1 MKSMSLGGPMVILVA
16 GGPGVGKSFFAK
28 RFAETFNAPLV
39 SNDKIRY
46 TLFSTHTYSKNEN
59 VMVDQVARLILDEV
73 LITGKPIV
81 LDGGYNSRASRE
93 AASQLVSQYG
103 YRTLIVW
110 VQTDEDT
117 ARRRAENR
125 SLKNPGDEYKQSL
138 NSEQYDSLVASFT
151 EPDLAV
157 REKNT
162 VVISGKHTY
171 AAQAKTVLTKIVESR
186 PDLGDVNKPINREDS
201 RGRAIFPSI

>member
-16 GGPGVGKSFFAK
+16 GGPGVGKTFFAK
-28 RFAETFNAPLV
+28 RFAETFNAPMI

-46 TLFSTHTYSKNEN
+46 TLFSTFTYSRNEN

-81 LDGGYNSRASRE
+81 LDGGYSSRASRE
-93 AASQLVSQYG
+93 AVSQLVSQYG

-110 VQTDEDT
+110 VQTDDDT
-117 ARRRAENR
+117 SRRRAENR

-138 NSEQYDSLVASFT
+138 TSEQFDALESAFT
-151 EPDLAV
+151 APDLNV

-186 PDLGDVNKPINREDS
+186 PDLSEVNKPINREDI
-201 RGRAIFPSI
+201 RGRAIFPSV

>member
-1 MKSMSLGGPMVILVA
+1 MKSMSLGGPIVILVV
-16 GGPGVGKSFFAK
+16 GTPGVGKSFFAK
-28 RFAETFNAPLV
+28 RFAETFNAPIIN
-39 SNDKIRY
+39 NDKIRY

-73 LITGKPIV
+73 FIAGKPIV
-81 LDGGYNSRASRE
+81 IDGGHNTRTSRE
-93 AASQLVSQYG
+93 AISQLASQYG

-110 VQTDEDT
+110 VQTDDNT
-117 ARRRAENR
+117 ARRRAMNR

-138 NSEQYDSLVASFT
+138 TDEQYASLVSSFT
-151 EPDLAV
+151 EPDLNV

-186 PDLGDVNKPINREDS
+186 PELSDVNKPVNREDS